1 MHEQSV
7 SWKDII
13 FMKVKTILIFIYK
26 QLNKSMKN
34 QYQLMFLL
42 NLQNTLFIVLDM
54 QENID
59 TQLSYK
65 MNVVVWTQFYFSI
78 SNEHCNFSKYL
89 IIVFV
94 YVICQGIDN
103 SNHGSNLFVIL
114 LHSPEIFRTKIHSPN
129 QTLCV
134 YYSPRMWD
142 LGLIM
147 R

>member
-13 FMKVKTILIFIYK
+13 FMKVKTILSFIYK
-26 QLNKSMKN
+26 QINEEPVPTNVIIKFTKHSFNCIGYARKYWYTAIILNEC
-34 QYQLMFLL
+34 YCV
-42 NLQNTLFIVLDM
+42 NTIF
-54 QENID
+54 
-59 TQLSYK
+59 
-65 MNVVVWTQFYFSI
+65 FFI

-94 YVICQGIDN
+94 YVICQGINN